1 MDKIK
6 LGEDDV
12 MAVTVADLL
21 KLPSLRNAEVVAGKG
36 GLQKIVSCISVL
48 ESVDPEALN
57 DKLFHNDEFNGSEIV
72 ITSFINIKDDVK
84 LQCRNIQRL
93 AEGGEVG
100 LILYYVGVFMKDIDP
115 QLIALADSLDFTLI
129 CMPRNRID
137 LRYSEVIC
145 EVVEAIYK
153 DQASG
158 VSMVVELLERVSRL
172 PQHQRT
178 VDTVLKMLSDRI
190 RATVILTDAEGN
202 VLNEAAWPRAL
213 SGLHVYLKGLPPPK
227 IQGKPE
233 AFPYLPGGMF
243 YKAQINSESGQGM
256 ELFIVR
262 ENKPLIGAMYQQAVE
277 IVQLAVSLW
286 SQQHDRIVISELVK
300 AIMKDEP
307 MKMRR
312 LADLFQI
319 DVASIHAMWIVTPD
333 NENQVFSSES
343 ADMVRQLAKQYCKTS
358 FADVYEDCLVIFMD
372 GPRLLRDADVLRE
385 VLLAQLPGSNI
396 LTMFRNLKDTTAVRE
411 AYLSNRDYAGDIK
424 KIFPGRI
431 CFSGAE
437 IFFTKDCRKRIAQGE
452 AAVAEVLSQLSL
464 LKGEREAEELKRT
477 LAVYLLDTGCGLA
490 ETAQRL
496 YLHKNT
502 IKYRLKCMS
511 DRFGYRVGTM
521 PASTGLYEAVALERI
536 LGSNKR
542 KKKSED

>member
-1 MDKIK
+1 
-6 LGEDDV
+6 

-21 KLPSLRNAEVVAGKG
+21 KLPSLRNAKVVAGKG
-36 GLQKIVSCISVL
+36 GLQKIVSSISVL

-100 LILYYVGVFMKDIDP
+100 LILYYVGLFMKDVDP
-115 QLIALADSLDFTLI
+115 QLVALADSLDFTLI
-129 CMPRNRID
+129 CMPKNRID

-190 RATVILTDAEGN
+190 RATVILTDAKGN

-213 SGLHVYLKGLPPPK
+213 SGLHVYLKELPSPQVP
-227 IQGKPE
+227 GKPE
-233 AFPYLPGGMF
+233 AFPYLPGGLF

-256 ELFIVR
+256 ELFIIR
-262 ENKPLIGAMYQQAVE
+262 EDKSLLGAMFQQAVE
-277 IVQLAVSLW
+277 SVQLAVSLW

-333 NENQVFSSES
+333 TENQGFFYE
-343 ADMVRQLAKQYCKTS
+343 AAETVRQLVKQYCKTS

-372 GPRLLRDADVLRE
+372 GPRFLRDAEVLGE
-385 VLLAQLPGSNI
+385 TLLAQLPGSNT
-396 LTMFRNLKDTTAVRE
+396 LAMFRNLKDTTAVRE
-411 AYLSNRDYAGDIK
+411 AYLSNRDCADDIK
-424 KIFPGRI
+424 RIFPGRNR
-431 CFSGAE
+431 FSGAE
-437 IFFTKDCRKRIAQGE
+437 IFFAKDCRKRIAEGE

-490 ETAQRL
+490 ETAKRL

-502 IKYRLKCMS
+502 IKYRLRCMS
-511 DRFGYRVGTM
+511 DCFGYRVGTM
-521 PASTGLYEAVALERI
+521 PSSMGLYEAMAIERI
-536 LGSNKR
+536 LGSGKR
-542 KKKSED
+542 KKKSEG